1 MYSKIIGTGSYFPSK
16 VRSNKDLEKL
26 VDTTDEWIT
35 ERTGIKE
42 RRISTEEE
50 NVGVM
55 SAEAAK
61 KAIEMAGID
70 KADIDMIIV
79 GTTSS
84 HADLPSAA
92 CFVQKHLNIPHIPAF
107 DIAAACSGFIYGL
120 SVADQYIK
128 SGMAKRILLIGADV
142 LSHLCDPQDRS
153 TIILFGDGAGAV
165 ILEASEEP
173 GVLSTHIH
181 ADGNYGALLGADSP
195 KRGEPLTEEK
205 AYIYMKGN
213 EVFRFAVS
221 KLSEIVEET
230 LTANNMQKS
239 DIDWLVPHQANLR
252 IIKATAKKLSMPME
266 QVVVTLDK
274 HGNTSAATIPTALDE
289 AIRDGRIQ
297 RGQTLLLE
305 AFGSG
310 FTWGS
315 ALVKY

>member
-142 LSHLCDPQDRS
+142 LSHLCDPEDRS

>member
-142 LSHLCDPQDRS
+142 LSHLCDPEDRS

-310 FTWGS
+310 FYLGFGTS
-315 ALVKY
+315 